1 MSGPDRWNEV
11 DEYISDR
18 LVGADPDLAEALAES
33 ARAGLPPIA
42 VSAPQGKLLYL
53 TAVAIGARRILEI
66 GTLGGY
72 STIWLARAL
81 RPNPAADDPNP
92 AADNPNPA
100 ADDPNPAADSTDA
113 APATPAPQVITL
125 ELEAKHAQ
133 VARANVDRAG
143 VGDLVDI
150 RVGPA
155 LDSLPK
161 LAEEGLP
168 PFDLAFID
176 ADKDRI
182 PTYFDWC
189 VRLSRPGAVIITDN
203 VVRNGAL
210 IDPASEDGR
219 ILGVRRFHEL
229 LAGRRDVE
237 ATTIQTVGAKGYD
250 GFNLAVVRG

>member
-33 ARAGLPPIA
+33 VRAGLPPIA
-42 VSAPQGKLLYL
+42 VSATQGKLLYL

-81 RPNPAADDPNP
+81 RPKPAAGNT
-92 AADNPNPA
+92 AADN
-100 ADDPNPAADSTDA
+100 TGA
-113 APATPAPQVITL
+113 APATPTPRVITL

-182 PTYFDWC
+182 PAYFDWC
-189 VRLSRPGAVIITDN
+189 VRLCRPGAVIITDN

-210 IDPASEDGR
+210 VDPASEDRR

-229 LAGRRDVE
+229 LAARRDVE